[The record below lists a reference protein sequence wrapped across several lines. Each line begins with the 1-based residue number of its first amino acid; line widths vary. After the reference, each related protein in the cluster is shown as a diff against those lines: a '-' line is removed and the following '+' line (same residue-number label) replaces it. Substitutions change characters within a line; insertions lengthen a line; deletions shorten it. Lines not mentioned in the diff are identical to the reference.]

1 MVDTNVVFDDAT
13 GYERYMGRWSRAVG
27 EKFLA
32 WLAPAANARWLD
44 VGCGT
49 GAFSQ
54 LIVNKAAPG
63 AVSAVDPAPA
73 QVEHAKT
80 LLPAIDVQVAGALA
94 LPFEDNIFDIVASAL
109 VLHFLPDRGKAFSE
123 MRRVA
128 KPGGMVCG
136 YTWNRNADSTFAP
149 YAPMARGIK
158 TMGLPVTMSPLVPE
172 ADTPGL
178 QATLDASG
186 FRDIAITKIEAT
198 ERFRDFDDYW
208 QVQTMTFHPIG
219 KTVAAMSDTDRNT
232 LRDSMRRTLPA
243 ASDGS
248 IGYSSRAI
256 AFKARKAG

>member
-1 MVDTNVVFDDAT
+1 MADTNVVFDDAA
-13 GYERYMGRWSRAVG
+13 GYERFMGRWSRAIG

-32 WLAPAANARWLD
+32 WLAPPANARWLD

-54 LIVNKAAPG
+54 LIVNKAAPS

-73 QVEHAKT
+73 QVEHAKK
-80 LLPAIDVQVAGALA
+80 LLPNVDFQVAGALA
-94 LPFEDNIFDIVASAL
+94 LPFEDNVFDIVASAL

-128 KPGGMVCG
+128 KPDGIVVG
-136 YTWNRNADSTFAP
+136 YTWNRNVDSTFAP

-158 TMGLPVTMSPLVPE
+158 AMGLPVSLSPLVPE

-178 QATLDASG
+178 QATLEAAG

-219 KTVAAMSDTDRNT
+219 KTVATMSDADRNK
-232 LRDSMRRTLPA
+232 LRDTMRRTLPA
-243 ASDGS
+243 APDGS
-248 IGYSSRAI
+248 IGYASRAI
-256 AFKARKAG
+256 AYKARKAG